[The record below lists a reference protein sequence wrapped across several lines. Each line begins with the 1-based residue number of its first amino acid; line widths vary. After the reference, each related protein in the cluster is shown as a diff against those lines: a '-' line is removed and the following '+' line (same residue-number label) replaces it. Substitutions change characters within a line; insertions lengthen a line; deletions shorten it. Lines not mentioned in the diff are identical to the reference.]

1 MSSTLRRLA
10 VVSLLFVSGPI
21 AYPGSLWATAADQV
35 DTTVPGIF
43 TIGSAVGD
51 GVREYSADLLLPFWH
66 WPQGLIFFNPRVSL
80 TDHDG
85 SAEEFNLGLGARK
98 LIDDSLI
105 LGANLYYDH
114 RSTENNREYDQ
125 FGAGIEFLSPW
136 VDARFNYYLPE
147 NDREVTD
154 SFDQVEQHR
163 ASRSWWDDPYASGHG
178 IWQKRRTETITTTIT
193 HRYESYE
200 QAMEGWDAEIGVKM
214 PALPEWL
221 ETRLFLG
228 GYRFDAPYGN
238 DVQGW
243 KGRIEVRPMRGLI
256 IDAARYEDEE
266 LYGADWLVGARL
278 SVPIDLGNL
287 LAGGNPFQGLKKWFR
302 PEKREFPERLGEM
315 VMRDPQIHT
324 EQWGPLENLEKK
336 RIDVKEE
343 RSASRYA
350 LLTDIMFVDAGR
362 AGTWE
367 NGTWE
372 YPFDLV
378 QEGVNG
384 AFGEHNV
391 YVNAFD
397 GSYRENVVLH
407 AGTQLYGSGWL
418 ISGHG
423 GKSFGSG
430 IQPIIDGSGNGPVIR
445 LASDNSIRGFHLV
458 NSAPGAPQLEFFSD
472 DFIPFFVENSGIVG
486 SGFSGTTIIEA
497 NSITTNGDGLILAP
511 AGGSVVIDGN
521 SIQTGSFGTL
531 ILIDSGA
538 TLDSISIA
546 NNSIT
551 AGTFAVAVAA
561 ANASVNTI
569 SIFGNT
575 LTATGI
581 HSFFPFFSGIY
592 FENHGSPIRADISG
606 NTIVSG
612 NYGVYFSNFSGSI
625 TAFTSGSVNIINAQ
639 TDAVLEFGSPGTII
653 NTIDWE
659 P

>member
-1 MSSTLRRLA
+1 MS
-10 VVSLLFVSGPI
+10 I
-21 AYPGSLWATAADQV
+21 WATDADQA
-35 DTTVPGIF
+35 DATVPGTF

-51 GVREYSADLLLPFWH
+51 GVREYTADLLLPLWH

-98 LIDDSLI
+98 LIGDSLI
-105 LGANLYYDH
+105 LGANLYFDH
-114 RSTENNREYDQ
+114 RSTENDREYDQ
-125 FGAGIEFLSPW
+125 FGAGVELLSPW
-136 VDARFNYYLPE
+136 ADARLNYYLPE
-147 NDREVTD
+147 NDREITD
-154 SFDQVEQHR
+154 SFDQVEQR
-163 ASRSWWDDPYASGHG
+163 RTSRSWWEDPYASGHG
-178 IWQKRRTETITTTIT
+178 IWQQRRTETITTTIT
-193 HRYESYE
+193 RRYESYE
-200 QAMEGWDAEIGVKM
+200 QAMEGWDAEIGVKV
-214 PALPEWL
+214 PGLPDWL

-228 GYRFDAPYGN
+228 GYRFDAPYGD

-243 KGRIEVRPMRGLI
+243 KGRIEVRPVRGLV

-278 SVPIDLGNL
+278 SVPIDLDNL
-287 LAGGNPFQGLKKWFR
+287 LAGSNPFQSLKQWFR
-302 PEKREFPERLGEM
+302 PGKREFPERLGEM

-343 RSASRYA
+343 LSASRYV
-350 LLTDIMFVDAGR
+350 LLTDVMFVDAGR
-362 AGTWE
+362 SGAWE

-384 AFGEHNV
+384 AFGEQNV
-391 YVNAFD
+391 YVNAFAD
-397 GSYRENVVLH
+397 SYRENVALSS
-407 AGTQLYGSGWL
+407 GTQLYGSGWL

-430 IQPIIDGSGNGPVIR
+430 IQPIIDGGGNGPVIR
-445 LASDNSIRGFHLV
+445 LASTNSIRGFHLV
-458 NSAPGAPQLEFFSD
+458 NTAPGAPQLEFVGDS
-472 DFIPFFVENSGIVG
+472 FIPFFVENSGIVG
-486 SGFSGTTIIEA
+486 SDFNGTTIIEA
-497 NSITTNGDGLILAP
+497 NSITTSGDGLLLAP
-511 AGGSVVIDGN
+511 AGGTVFIGDN
-521 SIQTGSFGTL
+521 IIQAGDHGTL
-531 ILIDSGA
+531 LLIENGV

-561 ANASVNTI
+561 ANTSVNTI
-569 SIFGNT
+569 SIVGNT
-575 LTATGI
+575 LTATGV
-581 HSFFPFFSGIY
+581 HPFFPFFSGIY
-592 FENHGSPIRADISG
+592 FENLGSLIRADISG

-612 NYGVYFSNFSGSI
+612 NYGVYLNNFSGSI
-625 TAFTSGSVNIINAQ
+625 TAFTSGPVNIINAQ
-639 TDAVLEFGSPGTII
+639 SDAVFESGLPGTII